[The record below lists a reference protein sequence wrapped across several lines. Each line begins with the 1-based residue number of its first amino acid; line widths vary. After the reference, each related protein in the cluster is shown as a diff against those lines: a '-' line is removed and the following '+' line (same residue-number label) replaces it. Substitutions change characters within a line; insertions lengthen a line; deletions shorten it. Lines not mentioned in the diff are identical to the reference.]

1 MWKENKLVKEK
12 KSEGGER
19 RRRRNSG
26 RNDEKCKLST
36 WEFVFLRPNAMLISE
51 KEKVDLLEKICLG

>member
-12 KSEGGER
+12 KSEGREG

-36 WEFVFLRPNAMLISE
+36 WEFVFLRPKSMLISV
-51 KEKVDLLEKICLG
+51 VDLLEKI

>member
-19 RRRRNSG
+19 RRKRNSG

-36 WEFVFLRPNAMLISE
+36 WEFVFLRPKSMLISE
-51 KEKVDLLEKICLG
+51 EKVDLLEKISLW

>member
-26 RNDEKCKLST
+26 RNDGKCKLST
-36 WEFVFLRPNAMLISE
+36 LEFVFLRSMSMLISV
-51 KEKVDLLEKICLG
+51 EKVDL

>member
-12 KSEGGER
+12 KSEGREG

-26 RNDEKCKLST
+26 RNDEVNADLSR
-36 WEFVFLRPNAMLISE
+36 ESGFVKKDMI
-51 KEKVDLLEKICLG
+51 

>member
-26 RNDEKCKLST
+26 INDEKFKLST
-36 WEFVFLRPNAMLISE
+36 WEFVFLRPKSMLISE
-51 KEKVDLLEKICLG
+51 EKVDLLEKISLW